1 MDELQ
6 DELLKDLRIELADD
20 LQSDS
25 DVANL
30 SLKIKNAIREVKM
43 RRNYQ
48 RDCTREFIEQD
59 MFQFYSVVYNLVVY
73 DWNKIGAEGEQ
84 SHSGSGTSRSYVDRE
99 KYFAPVIP
107 FATVV

>member
-20 LQSDS
+20 LEDDS

-30 SLKIKNAIREVKM
+30 SLKVKNAIREVKM

-48 RDCTREFIEQD
+48 KGCSREFIEQD
-59 MFQFYSVVYNLVVY
+59 MYQFYSVVYNLVIY
-73 DWNKIGAEGEQ
+73 DWNKIGAEGEK
-84 SHSGSGTSRSYVDRE
+84 SHSDSGTSRSYVDRE
-99 KYFAPVIP
+99 QYFAPVTP

>member
-73 DWNKIGAEGEQ
+73 DWNKIGAEG
-84 SHSGSGTSRSYVDRE
+84 
-99 KYFAPVIP
+99 
-107 FATVV
+107 